1 MRFPVLSFINE
12 NLTCIH
18 TIFLKLIFIFN
29 FRNTIIVLTITVCIA
44 SNMNEINDD
53 RNKHICKN
61 NCLLALLCSI
71 APVDTAFDAFAT
83 ILVMVPVDAGFS
95 GGYKPI
101 SPI

>member
-1 MRFPVLSFINE
+1 MGYTDCVINE
-12 NLTCIH
+12 NLTCIP

-44 SNMNEINDD
+44 SNVNEINAD
-53 RNKHICKN
+53 RNKHVCKFF
-61 NCLLALLCSI
+61 LLALLCSI
-71 APVDTAFDAFAT
+71 ALVDTAFDAFVT

-95 GGYKPI
+95 GGYNPI